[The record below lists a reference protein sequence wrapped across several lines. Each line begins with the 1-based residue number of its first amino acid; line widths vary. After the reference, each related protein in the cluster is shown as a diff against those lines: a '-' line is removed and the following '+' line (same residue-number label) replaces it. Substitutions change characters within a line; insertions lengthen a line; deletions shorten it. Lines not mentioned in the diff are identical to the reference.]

1 VCGDRNV
8 EDITMDRVFRLFVS
22 SSLLFASCGPSS
34 QNFQV
39 AEVVSVEKQALEEI
53 RATPSTFKLSA
64 EEDRPTWT
72 RAKIFFENFN
82 GGNPVLGD
90 GVMKSSP
97 STASKV
103 HYTIEKRWSG
113 DGYRYTVLSQTP
125 KTPTAPDQ
133 LMLYS
138 KNVARFLQT
147 GYLEVSLLK

>member
-1 VCGDRNV
+1 MLGDHYV
-8 EDITMDRVFRLFVS
+8 EELTMDRVCRLFVS
-22 SSLLFASCGPSS
+22 SCLIFVSCGPSS
-34 QNFQV
+34 QKFEV
-39 AEVVSVEKQALEEI
+39 AEVVTVEKQALEEI

-103 HYTIEKRWSG
+103 HYTIEKKWNG

-125 KTPTAPDQ
+125 NMPTAPDQ